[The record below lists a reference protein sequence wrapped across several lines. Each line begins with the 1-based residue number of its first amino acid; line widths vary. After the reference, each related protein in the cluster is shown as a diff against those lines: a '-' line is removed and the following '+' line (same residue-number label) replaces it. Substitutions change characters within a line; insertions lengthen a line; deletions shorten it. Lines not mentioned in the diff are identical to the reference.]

1 MPLTRN
7 QKLSGYRGMMYEA
20 VAFDMK
26 GGVDIMQKRILEILK
41 EIQYES
47 TEQPS
52 RTQDS
57 EVLA

>member
-20 VAFDMK
+20 IEANLPNGAEVMRR
-26 GGVDIMQKRILEILK
+26 RILEILK

-47 TEQPS
+47 TEQPP
-52 RTQDS
+52 RTEDS